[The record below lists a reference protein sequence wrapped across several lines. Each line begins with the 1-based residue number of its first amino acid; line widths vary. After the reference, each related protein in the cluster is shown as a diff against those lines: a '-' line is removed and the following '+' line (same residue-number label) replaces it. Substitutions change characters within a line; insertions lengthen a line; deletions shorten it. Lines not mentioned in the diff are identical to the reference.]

1 MQVYC
6 HIHQIVKIF
15 NNWHTFHAFQ
25 KVFNR
30 AFSSLLEGGIYQK
43 IEKDIK
49 TSKVHRGYF
58 DVFWAHEKLRP
69 NKPFTID
76 HATPAF
82 LVLGCGLTPASLIFV
97 LELVQHFCR
106 KKITNM
112 ASEFSLL
119 IISKVDKGDHRYG
132 KGHIEDTESGP
143 YLK

>member
-1 MQVYC
+1 M
-6 HIHQIVKIF
+6 
-15 NNWHTFHAFQ
+15 
-25 KVFNR
+25 
-30 AFSSLLEGGIYQK
+30 LEGGIYQK

-82 LVLGCGLTPASLIFV
+82 LVLGFGLTPATLIFV

-106 KKITNM
+106 KKRTNT
-112 ASEFSLL
+112 ASKPLL
-119 IISKVDKGDHRYG
+119 MIISKVYKDDLRYG
-132 KGHIEDTESGP
+132 KGHIEDAESGP